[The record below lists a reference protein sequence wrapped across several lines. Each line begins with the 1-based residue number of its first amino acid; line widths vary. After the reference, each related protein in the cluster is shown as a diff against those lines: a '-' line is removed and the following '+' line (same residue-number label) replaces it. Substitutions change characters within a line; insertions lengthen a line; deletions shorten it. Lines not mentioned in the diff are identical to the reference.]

1 MSPGNYAEYYAAK
14 GSSPGT
20 KFGRKLV
27 KAVTYRVKSVLSSAQ
42 DGSSET
48 SKNEGGSLC
57 SPIEQGMVSVQREV
71 KKSTIVSLGKSP
83 SYKDVALAPP
93 GTIPMLQVR
102 LPQNETHESKEFKRH
117 DEQNNGAMEHAGSMP
132 LNAEN
137 CEEENIQVLVSHPT
151 AHLKDED
158 NTAEKKEETLSKD
171 TTDDKYS
178 EVVSMKNSLN
188 DPTSTLGGVEELKV
202 ESSEDGP
209 NESREIS
216 NKKLSASATP
226 FNPSPT
232 AGRVAP
238 LPINI
243 NPLSALGT
251 VPPVGPWPMN
261 MTLHPGTTTILPH
274 PMCSCPHYPYPSP
287 SPTPNM
293 KHNLP
298 FMYPAYTQ
306 PQSLPS
312 STFPVPS
319 APFHPN
325 HFGWQCN
332 ISANLSDYIPGR
344 VWPGHHPIELPV
356 SRPVVESIAESTLEL
371 EEQPIPLETLNL
383 AQTLPVDLD
392 TGIESKKEVDLLAS
406 EAVEKLNVI
415 AGIQSENRE
424 EKHNTSMHIL
434 TIPVNQSIKNN
445 GPKEED
451 IRCNDYHVQRHPLNA
466 AEEKTF

>member
-1 MSPGNYAEYYAAK
+1 MSPGNYAEYYVAK

-27 KAVTYRVKSVLSSAQ
+27 KAVTYRVISSSAQ
-42 DGSSET
+42 DGSLET

-102 LPQNETHESKEFKRH
+102 LPQNETQESKELKRH

-151 AHLKDED
+151 PHLKDED
-158 NTAEKKEETLSKD
+158 NTVKKKEETLSKD

-178 EVVSMKNSLN
+178 EVVSMSVAPHQSSAVDFNKMDQQDIQN
-188 DPTSTLGGVEELKV
+188 DNMSGVEELKV

-243 NPLSALGT
+243 NSLSALGT

-274 PMCSCPHYPYPSP
+274 PMCSSPYHPNPSP
-287 SPTPNM
+287 PPTPIM

-298 FMYPAYTQ
+298 FMYPAYAW
-306 PQSLPS
+306 PQSLPP

-319 APFHPN
+319 APFHSN

-332 ISANLSDYIPGR
+332 ISANLSDYIP
-344 VWPGHHPIELPV
+344 
-356 SRPVVESIAESTLEL
+356 
-371 EEQPIPLETLNL
+371 
-383 AQTLPVDLD
+383 VDLD
-392 TGIESKKEVDLLAS
+392 PGIESKKEVDLLAS

-415 AGIQSENRE
+415 AGVQSENRE
-424 EKHNTSMHIL
+424 EKHNTCMHVL
-434 TIPVNQSIKNN
+434 TIPVNQSTRIM
-445 GPKEED
+445 
-451 IRCNDYHVQRHPLNA
+451 VQKKRISGA
-466 AEEKTF
+466 MIIMCRDTR